1 MKNIPKLNE
10 KNLPHPNDR
19 IVELLSHGLSEEE
32 TYHQMCE
39 ELWQITIPTIKQKQ
53 ALADGI
59 AQINQRNV
67 FATGEITGG
76 NND

>member
-1 MKNIPKLNE
+1 MKNIPKLNVN
-10 KNLPHPNDR
+10 NLPHPNDR

-32 TYHQMCE
+32 TYHQMCK

-67 FATGEITGG
+67 FVTGEITG
-76 NND
+76 DKQ

>member
-1 MKNIPKLNE
+1 MKNIPELNIH
-10 KNLPHPNDR
+10 NLPHPNDR

-32 TYHQMCE
+32 TYHQMYE
-39 ELWQITIPTIKQKQ
+39 ELWQITIPNVKQKQ

-67 FATGEITGG
+67 FAIGKIPGG
-76 NND
+76 K

>member
-1 MKNIPKLNE
+1 MKNIPELNIN
-10 KNLPHPNDR
+10 NLPHPNDR

-67 FATGEITGG
+67 FAIGKIPGG
-76 NND
+76 K

>member
-1 MKNIPKLNE
+1 MKNIPELNVN
-10 KNLPHPNDR
+10 NLPHPNDR

-67 FATGEITGG
+67 FAIGKIPGG
-76 NND
+76 K

>member
-1 MKNIPKLNE
+1 MKNTPKLNE

-32 TYHQMCE
+32 TYHQMYE
-39 ELWQITIPTIKQKQ
+39 ELWQITIPNVKQKQ

-67 FATGEITGG
+67 FAIGKITGG
-76 NND
+76 K

>member
-1 MKNIPKLNE
+1 MKNIPELNVN
-10 KNLPHPNDR
+10 NLPHPNDR

-67 FATGEITGG
+67 FATGEIPGG
-76 NND
+76 KQ

>member
-67 FATGEITGG
+67 FAIGKIPGG
-76 NND
+76 K

>member
-1 MKNIPKLNE
+1 MKNIPELNIN
-10 KNLPHPNDR
+10 NLPHPNDR

-67 FATGEITGG
+67 FATGTIPTGD
-76 NND
+76 NQ